1 MAPSR
6 KPRTCGEK
14 CCTLLQQHGPGGSPP
29 RMRGKGCCKHLMILV
44 DGIIPAHAGK
54 SSVREL
60 LLIVSRDH
68 PRMCREKGS
77 FIILSE
83 GMIESPPHVR
93 GKVCHVTSC
102 GDFPRITPACAGKS
116 RKQQQAQT
124 PRRDHPRV
132 CGEKRLGIPCGVYG
146 YGSPPRMRGKVP
158 KSPPT
163 KPSPRIT
170 PACAGKRRGCR
181 CVH

>member
-1 MAPSR
+1 MTPSR

-83 GMIESPPHVR
+83 GMIGLPPRVR
-93 GKVCHVTSC
+93 GKVTQAVFQPVQL
-102 GDFPRITPACAGKS
+102 GITPACAGKS
-116 RKQQQAQT
+116 C
-124 PRRDHPRV
+124 PPLFLFVLSRDHPRM
-132 CGEKRLGIPCGVYG
+132 CGEKYFLVEMPRTSL
-146 YGSPPRMRGKVP
+146 GSPPRMRGKVDGVP
-158 KSPPT
+158 E
-163 KPSPRIT
+163 
-170 PACAGKRRGCR
+170 
-181 CVH
+181 V